1 MSTKR
6 IEFLIV
12 LWIGIIIFVLM
23 GIFPPTATRQG
34 RRYPYAPIVYE
45 KLIIQWI
52 LVVVVTGGLLYSIK
66 AGLLDYINAEL
77 DSSKKYKQNERE

>member
-1 MSTKR
+1 MRTKR
-6 IEFLIV
+6 IEFWIV

-23 GIFPPTATRQG
+23 GIFPPRIVAVG
-34 RRYPYAPIVYE
+34 APIDYE

-66 AGLLDYINAEL
+66 AGLLDYIEAKL
-77 DSSKKYKQNERE
+77 DSSKECKRNESE